1 MKTCT
6 VKAWETIKSFI
17 DIDKIYHHGSYRE
30 VKPYDAILKESINI
44 GYYQSS
50 YGDWSFYVTPTGEI
64 VATYF
69 SIGD

>member
-17 DIDKIYHHGSYRE
+17 DIDKLYHHGSYKE
-30 VKPYDAILKESINI
+30 VKPYDPILKESINI

>member
-17 DIDKIYHHGSYRE
+17 DIDKLYHHGSYRE
-30 VKPYDAILKESINI
+30 VKPYDVILKESIYA
-44 GYYQSS
+44 GSYQAS
-50 YGDWSFYVTPTGEI
+50 YGDWCFYVTPTGEI
-64 VATYF
+64 VATYY

>member
-17 DIDKIYHHGSYRE
+17 DIDNLYRHGNYKE
-30 VKPYDAILKESINI
+30 VKPYDPILKESINI
-44 GYYQSS
+44 GYYQAA
-50 YGDWSFYVTPTGEI
+50 YGDWDFYITPQGEV
-64 VATYF
+64 VATYY